1 MNILPE
7 TLALVISWIVVTVY
21 VISVVL
27 INVYCLIQLW
37 LFLKGRGNN
46 IQYSVS
52 IPSEWPLVT
61 VQLPVYNEKYVI
73 ERLIDNIVMFDY
85 PSDKLEIQILDDSTD
100 ETSELIKQKLFQ
112 YKHTGIL
119 LTHLQRK
126 DRSGF
131 KAGALKAGMKSAKGN
146 FIAIFD
152 ADFLPRPDF
161 LKQTI
166 PYFSNSRI
174 GVVQTRWEHI
184 NADYS
189 WMTMMQAMQLN
200 VHFMAEQSG
209 RQSAGLFLQF
219 NGTGGV
225 WRKETILD
233 AGNWEADTLT
243 EDLDLSYRAQIKGWD
258 IQYLKNIGSPSELP
272 VEMNGFKAQ
281 QFRWMKGG
289 AETAKKILPQLFKS
303 SLPLST
309 KIHSAI
315 HLLNS
320 SVFLI
325 LMSCMISSLFI
336 TSTTGFLGIPI
347 NFLAWLPL
355 GLLSLFFV
363 YYSCNKHI
371 LKSKYSVLRIIS
383 FFPYFLSFLALSSG
397 LSYHNARAVC
407 LGYMGKKTSFI
418 RTPKFNILNKG
429 DRIKENSYLN
439 RTARFVLSI
448 EILITAVLL
457 YSLIHQISNG
467 VYYFLY
473 FHLMLF
479 LGYIGIIYYTLK
491 DAHSKH

>member
-1 MNILPE
+1 M
-7 TLALVISWIVVTVY
+7 VIY
-21 VISVVL
+21 VASVIL
-27 INVYCLIQLW
+27 INIYCLIQLW

-46 IQYSVS
+46 NQNSAP
-52 IPSEWPLVT
+52 IPLDWPFVT

-73 ERLIDNIVMFDY
+73 ERLIDNIVLLDY
-85 PSDKLEIQILDDSTD
+85 PGDKLEIQLLDDSTD
-100 ETSELIKQKLFQ
+100 ETSELIRQKVLQ
-112 YKHTGIL
+112 YKNMGIQL
-119 LTHLQRK
+119 SHIQRN

-131 KAGALKAGMKSAKGN
+131 KAGALKAGMETAKGK

-161 LKQTI
+161 LRRTI
-166 PYFSNSRI
+166 PHFSDSRI

-243 EDLDLSYRAQIKGWD
+243 EDLDLSYRAQIKGWR
-258 IQYLKNIGSPSELP
+258 IQYLQNIGTPSELP
-272 VEMNGFKAQ
+272 VEMNGLKAQ

-289 AETAKKILPQLFKS
+289 AETAKKIIPLLFKS
-303 SLPLST
+303 SHPLRI
-309 KIHSAI
+309 KLHSAI

-325 LMSCMISSLFI
+325 LTSCMISSLFM
-336 TSTTGFLGIPI
+336 TSATSILGISI

-355 GLLSLFFV
+355 GLLSLFVV
-363 YYSCNKHI
+363 YYSCNQQILNSKH
-371 LKSKYSVLRIIS
+371 SVLRVLS
-383 FFPYFLSFLALSSG
+383 FIPYFLSFLALSSG

-407 LGYMGKKTSFI
+407 LGYIGKKTSFV
-418 RTPKFNILNKG
+418 RTPKFNILNKE
-429 DRIKENSYLN
+429 DRINQKSYFQS
-439 RTARFVLSI
+439 TAGIVLSF
-448 EILITAVLL
+448 EIFITAVLL
-457 YSLIHQISNG
+457 YSMIHQVSNG
-467 VYYFLY
+467 EFYFLY
-473 FHLMLF
+473 FHFMLF
-479 LGYIGIIYYTLK
+479 LGYIGIIYYTLR
-491 DAHSKH
+491 DARSK